1 MWPERLNHF
10 WQNKNTVTEAG
21 AHRKI
26 QEDRKEQESLSERT
40 KDNCSCLLLT
50 LPMSALCCCRDVRG
64 QISVCKLRRS
74 TLLLPHQQTYL
85 RLPPQSDRKVKEDTC
100 RSLKIL
106 LVFKLLIYSS
116 FGTLSQAAENPTY
129 HVNGI
134 LGGSV
139 FLSLNAPPAKKV
151 VKIEWAFHPTS
162 GDSYLLGEFRDGKLD
177 QSNFRSQYEQQME
190 TGDAVALRI
199 KNFAMVDET
208 TLSIKNLTMKHSG
221 LYEARAWINSALF
234 QEHHFILTV
243 YEPVPRPWIQHKVQ
257 SKTPEG
263 CNVSLQCQAPVK
275 EEYTISWKRGNPP
288 RVLVGGLDKYW
299 LSDNGRNLHVS
310 WRKSSSDSTFTCL
323 VSNPV
328 DRNRASFDLLRICA
342 SGEGG
347 QQKYWGILPLLVCA
361 VGTSAC
367 LIMIW
372 KKKKLGKKKDAAS
385 VMQAQEGSPAPLL
398 RGDPPKDGDDQLR

>member
-1 MWPERLNHF
+1 M
-10 WQNKNTVTEAG
+10 
-21 AHRKI
+21 
-26 QEDRKEQESLSERT
+26 QEERKEQESLSERN

-74 TLLLPHQQTYL
+74 TLLLSHQQPCL
-85 RLPPQSDRKVKEDTC
+85 SLPPQSDRKANEEIC

-129 HVNGI
+129 HMNGI

-139 FLSLNAPPAKKV
+139 FLSLNASRAKKI

-162 GDSYLLGEFRDGKLD
+162 GDPYLLGEFRDGKLD
-177 QSNFRSQYEQQME
+177 QSNFRSQYEQLME
-190 TGDAVALRI
+190 TGDVVALRI
-199 KNFAMVDET
+199 KNLAMVDET
-208 TLSIKNLTMKHSG
+208 TLRIKNLTMEHG
-221 LYEARAWINSALF
+221 GIYEARTWFNAAQF

-243 YEPVPRPWIQHKVQ
+243 YEPVPRPWIHHKVE
-257 SKTPEG
+257 SRTPEG
-263 CNVSLQCQAPVK
+263 CTVSLQCQAPVK
-275 EEYTISWKRGNPP
+275 EEYSISWKRGDPP

-310 WRKSSSDSTFTCL
+310 WHKSSSDSTFTCL

-328 DRNRASFDLLRICA
+328 DRNCASFDLLKICA

-347 QQKYWGILPLLVCA
+347 QQKYWGFLPLPICA
-361 VGTSAC
+361 VGACAC

-372 KKKKLGKKKDAAS
+372 KKKRLGKEKDAAS
-385 VMQAQEGSPAPLL
+385 AMQAQEGSLAPFL
-398 RGDPPKDGDDQLR
+398 RGTPPPKDGDDLLR

>member
-1 MWPERLNHF
+1 MVLLNIKVPYCF
-10 WQNKNTVTEAG
+10 TRYV
-21 AHRKI
+21 
-26 QEDRKEQESLSERT
+26 SL
-40 KDNCSCLLLT
+40 
-50 LPMSALCCCRDVRG
+50 A
-64 QISVCKLRRS
+64 
-74 TLLLPHQQTYL
+74 
-85 RLPPQSDRKVKEDTC
+85 
-100 RSLKIL
+100 IL
-106 LVFKLLIYSS
+106 LFTPWICTS

-139 FLSLNAPPAKKV
+139 FLSLNAPPAIKV
-151 VKIEWAFHPTS
+151 VKIQWAFHPTS
-162 GDSYLLGEFRDGKLD
+162 GYSYPLGEFRDGKLD
-177 QSNFRSQYEQQME
+177 LSNLRSMYEQQME

-199 KNFAMVDET
+199 ENLAMVDET
-208 TLSIKNLTMKHSG
+208 TLRIKNLTMEHG
-221 LYEARAWINSALF
+221 GIYEARTWINSALF

-243 YEPVPRPWIQHKVQ
+243 YEPVPRPWIHHKVE

-263 CNVSLQCQAPVK
+263 CTVTLQCQAPVK

-288 RVLVGGLDKYW
+288 RVLVGGLVKHW

-347 QQKYWGILPLLVCA
+347 QQKYWGILPLPVCA
-361 VGTSAC
+361 VGASAC

-372 KKKKLGKKKDAAS
+372 KKKMLGKEKDAAS
-385 VMQAQEGSPAPLL
+385 AMQAQEGSPAPFL
-398 RGDPPKDGDDQLR
+398 RGDPPKDGDDLLR